1 MGDQLKLHGL
11 PVALLAFGL
20 WYFQQDNQK
29 LNQKLQECHNEIIRL
44 YREDRE
50 QTKDLIINHTQAL
63 KELTIS
69 INNLESWETKKQRTN
84 RGN

>member
-29 LNQKLQECHNEIIRL
+29 LNHKLQECHNEIIRL

-63 KELTIS
+63 KELTTS
-69 INNLESWETKKQRTN
+69 INNLESWETKKQRNN